1 MDELTAANLVKEA
14 RAAAAAGDITEAER
28 LTRRSLEIWP
38 DNKEA
43 WLLLAAFLADVDE
56 KRSAI
61 KRALAIDPFY
71 EEAKAALARLDGH
84 SEAEDE
90 PEALYCANHPERE
103 TMLRCNKCNKPI
115 CMECAIQTPVGY
127 RCPECVRE
135 QQDKFYTAELSDQT
149 KGYIAAAFSGFALG
163 LLAIL
168 LNMFLAGFFGW
179 LIAFFVGS
187 ALGGALSEV
196 IWRATGRKR
205 ARGFNARATGLV
217 VLMAGLMV
225 LGSMGLFGRLP
236 ITAAIALFTAA
247 SAIYAR
253 LR

>member
-14 RAAAAAGDITEAER
+14 RAAAAAGDVTEAER

-43 WLLLAAFLADVDE
+43 WLLLAAFLDDADE
-56 KRSAI
+56 KRGAI
-61 KRALAIDPFY
+61 QRALAIDPFY
-71 EEAKAALARLDGH
+71 EEAKAALARLDGQ
-84 SEAEDE
+84 EQAADE
-90 PEALYCANHPERE
+90 PEILYCANHPDRE

-149 KGYIAAAFSGFALG
+149 RGYIVAVLAGFFLG
-163 LLAIL
+163 FVAIL

-179 LIAFFVGS
+179 IIAFFIGP
-187 ALGGALSEV
+187 ALGGALSEG

-205 ARGFNARATGLV
+205 ARGFDARATGLV
-217 VLMAGLMV
+217 VFAAGLMI
-225 LGSMGLFGRLP
+225 LASIALLGRLP
-236 ITAAIALFTAA
+236 ITAAIVLFTAA

-253 LR
+253 LH